1 MTSPRAE
8 NPGLAAALI
17 LLSTVFIAGS
27 MTMAKA
33 LATGAMGAELHPLQV
48 SHGRFLAA
56 FLLFATIAAFRWPIT
71 GPIHWKLHFGRSSFG
86 WAGVTLMFAS
96 LAYIPMADATA
107 ISFLNPVFA
116 MALAIPLLGE
126 NVGRVRWSAAAIAFV
141 GALILLRP
149 TPASFQPG
157 AILALAAA
165 AVIGMEL
172 IFIKKLAGR
181 EAPFQILIINNAIGL
196 TIASLAVIPFWQNPS
211 QLQWAGLAGVGVLM
225 ACAQVCFING
235 MARADASYVAP
246 FSYATLA
253 FAALY
258 DFVIFS
264 SIPDWI
270 TWLGAGI
277 ILSGALLLALRE
289 AHLQRRATSGE
300 RRVADAKN
308 QNV

>member
-1 MTSPRAE
+1 MFTPRPE

-17 LLSTVFIAGS
+17 LLSTAFIAAS
-27 MTMAKA
+27 MTFAKA
-33 LATGAMGAELHPLQV
+33 LATGAFGPELHPLQV
-48 SHGRFLAA
+48 SHGRFLSA
-56 FLLFATIAAFRWPIT
+56 FLLFGFAALIRWPVSGSIN
-71 GPIHWKLHFGRSSFG
+71 WKLHVGRSSFG

-126 NVGRVRWSAAAIAFV
+126 KVGRVRWGAAAIALV
-141 GALILLRP
+141 GAMILLRP

-157 AILALAAA
+157 AMLALAAA

-172 IFIKKLAGR
+172 IFIKKLSGR
-181 EAPFQILIINNAIGL
+181 EAPFQILFINNAIGL
-196 TIASLAVIPFWQNPS
+196 VIASLAVVLVWQAPTL
-211 QLQWAGLAGVGVLM
+211 LQWAGLAAVGVLM
-225 ACAQVCFING
+225 AGAQVCFING

-258 DFVIFS
+258 DFIGFS
-264 SIPDWI
+264 AVPDWV
-270 TWLGAGI
+270 TWFGAAV
-277 ILSGALLLALRE
+277 ILSGAVMLALRE
-289 AHLQRRATSGE
+289 ANLKRRKAPGPRESHE
-300 RRVADAKN
+300 L
-308 QNV
+308 